1 MWVPKALLNKAAEIP
16 FVGLKKWNVYQA

>member
-16 FVGLKKWNVYQA
+16 FVGLKKWSMYQP